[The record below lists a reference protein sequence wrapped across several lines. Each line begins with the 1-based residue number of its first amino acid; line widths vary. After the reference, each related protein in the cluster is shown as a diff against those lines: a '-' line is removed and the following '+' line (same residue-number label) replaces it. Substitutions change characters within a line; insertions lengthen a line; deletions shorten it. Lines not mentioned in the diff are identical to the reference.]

1 MRPIACLD
9 RSFQICS
16 NAGMVRTKQFDKHAA
31 LDEAMELFWERG
43 YRGTSIQDL
52 VDRLGVN
59 RQSLYDT
66 YGGKDQ
72 LFLAALERYRE
83 IQAAPVRRLLERK
96 GPALEVLRDFFQS
109 SVDALLS
116 EDCKGCLMANT
127 VTELAGHDEAVTQV
141 CSASARQFEAA
152 LCGLLARA
160 QQAGEIAAGRSPLQ
174 LARFLMS
181 TMSGLAVTA
190 KATRDRKV
198 LNDVVEVALAALDR

>member
-1 MRPIACLD
+1 VLEYPV
-9 RSFQICS
+9 
-16 NAGMVRTKQFDKHAA
+16 VRAKQFDKHAA

-43 YRGTSIQDL
+43 YRATSIQDL

-83 IQAAPVRRLLERK
+83 IQAAPVRRLLERR
-96 GPALEVLRDFFQS
+96 GPALRVLRDFFQGA
-109 SVDALLS
+109 VDALLS
-116 EDCKGCLMANT
+116 EDCRGCLMANT

-141 CSASARQFEAA
+141 CSASARQFEGV

-160 QQAGEIAAGRSPLQ
+160 QQEGEIPAERSPLQ
-174 LARFLMS
+174 LARFLMN
-181 TMSGLAVTA
+181 TLSGLAVTA
-190 KATRDRKV
+190 KATRERKV